1 MGTIIELPPLL
12 AARAV
17 AATLDRERRPEAGA
31 GWQRHDLADCA
42 LVQAAGAGDRRAM
55 GVLFARHKNRV
66 FRFILRM
73 VRDRALAEDLLG
85 DVFLD
90 VWRRA
95 RRFAGRSSVSTW
107 LLGIARHKA
116 LTALAARRPEQ
127 LDGEAARDIADPA
140 PDPERELAGKQR
152 AALLRRAID
161 SLSGQHREIIDLVY
175 NHGKSIAEIAELLD
189 IPANTVKTRMFYAR
203 QRLAALV
210 RSASSAAA
218 PSTIRPRSSPDRTP
232 RSGCVDTN

>member
-12 AARAV
+12 ASQA
-17 AATLDRERRPEAGA
+17 
-31 GWQRHDLADCA
+31 
-42 LVQAAGAGDRRAM
+42 AAGAHDRDRRPGASAARQRHAAFVADDALLQAVGAGDSWAM
-55 GVLFARHKNRV
+55 GVLFVRHKNRV

-73 VRDRALAEDLLG
+73 VHDRALAEDLLS

-95 RRFAGRSSVSTW
+95 HRFAGRSRVSTW

-140 PDPERELAGKQR
+140 ADPERELAGKQR

-161 SLSGQHREIIDLVY
+161 SLSGQHREIVDLVY
-175 NHGKSIAEIAELLD
+175 NHGNSIAEIAELLH

-203 QRLAALV
+203 QRIAALV
-210 RSASSAAA
+210 RGGRIA
-218 PSTIRPRSSPDRTP
+218 PTPTTIRT
-232 RSGCVDTN
+232 TQLT